1 MASCCSFAAAASASS
16 RCRAS
21 QREEGRGRGKREG
34 EGSQTSRAQRDR
46 CVRRKHSYQ
55 RRREAHVLSPLVA
68 FACAMLPRAREGN
81 AGSLARS
88 LSRCTHLLLLSLAPC
103 CLALGGQLILLPRAF
118 VQCWQRHMQ
127 NSMPYPVCSGPDNR
141 ARQLCHSK
149 SDAGS
154 LRLCLSVSL
163 FLCVSLSVSLS
174 AVLPKE

>member
-1 MASCCSFAAAASASS
+1 M
-16 RCRAS
+16 
-21 QREEGRGRGKREG
+21 
-34 EGSQTSRAQRDR
+34 
-46 CVRRKHSYQ
+46 
-55 RRREAHVLSPLVA
+55 LSPLVA

-81 AGSLARS
+81 AGSLARA

-118 VQCWQRHMQ
+118 VKCWQRHMQ

-174 AVLPKE
+174 CATQRVIHDVHVNGDRVYPLHTHTHLYSSSYLPRLSWCSTCNQSPCV